1 MLSALVDRLFGD
13 SKCKGKPKSNCGI
26 AIFAVKNL
34 ILWWGDV
41 EIVNKMY

>member
-1 MLSALVDRLFGD
+1 MFSVLVDRLFGD
-13 SKCKGKPKSNCGI
+13 SECKGKFKSNCGI
-26 AIFAVKNL
+26 VIFVVKNL